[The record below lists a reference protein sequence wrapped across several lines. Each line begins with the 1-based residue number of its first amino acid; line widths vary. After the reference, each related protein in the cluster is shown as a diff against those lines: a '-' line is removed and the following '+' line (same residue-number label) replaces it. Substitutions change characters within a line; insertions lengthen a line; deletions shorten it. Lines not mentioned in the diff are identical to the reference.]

1 MEALPMIFPQ
11 WEKWSAG
18 LGGQTTKQT
27 PRNKLIIERE
37 LLSRESLTLGVEVDF
52 VVDSEVAFGFS
63 TPGSNTLFYNV

>member
-27 PRNKLIIERE
+27 QKNKLIIERE
-37 LLSRESLTLGVEVDF
+37 LLLQESLTLGVDLDF
-52 VVDSEVAFGFS
+52 VAVKQNWLSDH
-63 TPGSNTLFYNV
+63 LFDLN

>member
-1 MEALPMIFPQ
+1 MIFPQ

-37 LLSRESLTLGVEVDF
+37 LSRESLTLGVEVDF